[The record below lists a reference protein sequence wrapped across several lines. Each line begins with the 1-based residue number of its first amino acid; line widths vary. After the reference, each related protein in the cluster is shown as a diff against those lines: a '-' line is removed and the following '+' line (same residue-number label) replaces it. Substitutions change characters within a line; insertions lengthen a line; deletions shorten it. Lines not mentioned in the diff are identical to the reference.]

1 MAHHVFHGRR
11 DTVVSSAASPTTA
24 YIGIDLAWSDRNQ
37 SGAACLL
44 GDRAGATLAE
54 PPALLGD
61 LETIVAYVERHAVAG
76 PAIVAVDAPLLVP
89 NLTGRRP
96 ADAALSAAFR
106 RYEAGA
112 HPVNRRLL
120 ARDGVVRGERLVALL
135 AARGFRHVERIDAG
149 ADGRLVTEVFPH
161 PAMVAIFGLERT
173 LKYKARPGRST
184 EARLAE
190 WRRYHAY
197 LIALSDADPPLR
209 GHEALVHT
217 EVAALNGRA
226 LKAHEDRVDALMC
239 AYIALYA
246 HRWGA
251 ARCRTFG
258 DMREGYI
265 FTPVPEW

>member
-1 MAHHVFHGRR
+1 M
-11 DTVVSSAASPTTA
+11 VSSTASPTTA

-37 SGAACLL
+37 SGAACLV
-44 GDRAGATLAE
+44 GDPAGARLAA

-61 LETIVAYVERHAVAG
+61 LEAIVAYVERHAAAG
-76 PAIVAVDAPLLVP
+76 PALVAVDAPLLVP

-112 HPVNRRLL
+112 HPANRRLL
-120 ARDGVVRGERLVALL
+120 ARDGVVRGERLVELL
-135 AARGFRHVERIDAG
+135 SARGFRHVERIDAG
-149 ADGRLVTEVFPH
+149 AGGRLVTEVFPH

-190 WRRYHAY
+190 WRRYHAH
-197 LIALSDADPPLR
+197 LAALSQADPPLR
-209 GHEALVHT
+209 GHEALMQT
-217 EVAALNGRA
+217 DVAGLNGRA

-258 DMREGYI
+258 DMREGYM